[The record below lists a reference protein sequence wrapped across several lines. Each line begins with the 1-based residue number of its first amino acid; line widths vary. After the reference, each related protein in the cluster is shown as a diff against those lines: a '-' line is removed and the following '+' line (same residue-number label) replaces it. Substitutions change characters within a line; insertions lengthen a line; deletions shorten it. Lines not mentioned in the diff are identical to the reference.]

1 MAEHDL
7 TSKMGCFLDRHL
19 VFPLLEFLSVK
30 EIYDEHE
37 LLKGKLDLLSNTN
50 MRVEVV
56 KELKDLQAQT
66 EPIINC
72 FSDPEFTAQV
82 QSTRDGRQLFEYLE
96 RNHDIK
102 PEMLDVLYKFAKFQY
117 ECGNYSGAAEYLYF
131 YRALAPGGDT
141 NSLNALWGKLASEIL
156 MQNWDTA
163 LEDLNRLKDVIESN

>member
-37 LLKGKLDLLSNTN
+37 LLKGKLELLSNTN
-50 MRVEVV
+50 MVDFAMDVYKGLYPDEEVPTSLVEKRVEVV

-96 RNHDIK
+96 RNHD
-102 PEMLDVLYKFAKFQY
+102 V
-117 ECGNYSGAAEYLYF
+117 S
-131 YRALAPGGDT
+131 T
-141 NSLNALWGKLASEIL
+141 
-156 MQNWDTA
+156 
-163 LEDLNRLKDVIESN
+163 